1 MSKRKYKL
9 YDYEKV
15 LMHYVTKGLTNKEI
29 AEKLHISFH
38 TVKSHL
44 SALYKKLNVQNRCC
58 ATHVATKYNLTK
70 ISE

>member
-9 YDYEKV
+9 DDYEKV
-15 LMHYVTKGLTNKEI
+15 LIKYIAEGMTNKEI

-44 SALYKKLNVQNRCC
+44 SALYKKINVQNRCC